1 MSLATEATRSPA
13 ESASL
18 SREGTL
24 ETPPSPS
31 RTAVDV
37 NQHGVAGAEKKWAQ
51 AEEAP
56 FKNIADEQAKKDGP
70 AGAELKLSQK
80 RKWFLLFVFS
90 VAQYLDIAS
99 YSGLF
104 GMSTQGSQQRGWR

>member
-1 MSLATEATRSPA
+1 MSTAPQSTQSPA
-13 ESASL
+13 LSASP
-18 SREGTL
+18 SRSNTL
-24 ETPPSPS
+24 ETPPSPT

-37 NQHGVAGAEKKWAQ
+37 NQHGLAGAEQKWAK

-56 FKNIADEQAKKDGP
+56 FKNVAEEQARKDGP

-104 GMSTQGSQQRGWR
+104 GM